1 MGTISLAQW
10 TRRRFERR
18 GICLAELRDTAAMTS
33 IEYGKGK
40 AGQVGQERLVEQTV
54 LSTD

>member
-10 TRRRFERR
+10 TRRRFESR
-18 GICLAELRDTAAMTS
+18 GICRAELRDTAAMTS

-40 AGQVGQERLVEQTV
+40 AEQVGQERLVEQTV